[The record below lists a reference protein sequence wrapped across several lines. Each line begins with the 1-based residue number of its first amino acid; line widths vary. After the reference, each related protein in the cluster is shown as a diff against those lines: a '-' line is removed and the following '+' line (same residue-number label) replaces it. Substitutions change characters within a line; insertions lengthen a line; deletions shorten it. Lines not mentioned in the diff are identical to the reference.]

1 MRTTTAADL
10 ALALSRFSVWSDSA
24 DAVGCSTDAPDPP
37 AFAASAA
44 GSVRWS
50 GLPGR
55 ALSSP

>member
-10 ALALSRFSVWSDSA
+10 ALALFAVFSVVGSA